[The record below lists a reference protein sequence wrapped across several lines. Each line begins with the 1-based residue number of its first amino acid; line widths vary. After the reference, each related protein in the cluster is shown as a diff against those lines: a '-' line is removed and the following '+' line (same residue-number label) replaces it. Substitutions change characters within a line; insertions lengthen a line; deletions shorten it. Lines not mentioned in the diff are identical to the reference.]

1 MYMALGMCPDI
12 TFAIAFLSQFM
23 QNPGRTHWDAIKRI
37 FRYLNGTKGHVL
49 TFGGGNN
56 DQTSLHGF
64 CDADWASQEHWHST
78 SGYVF
83 TIDGGAVSWSSKKQ
97 AIVALSMTKAEY
109 MSATHAAKEVLWLHT
124 FLAEIARLLHHPTT
138 LFCDNQSAI
147 AVTKDNQYHACMKHI
162 DV

>member
-1 MYMALGMCPDI
+1 
-12 TFAIAFLSQFM
+12 M

-37 FRYLNGTKGHVL
+37 FRNLDGMKGHVL
-49 TFGGGNN
+49 TFGSSNN
-56 DQTSLHGF
+56 NQTGLHGCF
-64 CDADWASQEHWHST
+64 DADWASPEHWHST
-78 SGYVF
+78 SSYIF
-83 TIDGGAVSWSSKKQ
+83 MINSGGVSWSSKKQ

-109 MSATHAAKEVLWLHT
+109 MSAMHAAKEFLWLCT
-124 FLAEIARLLHHPTT
+124 FLTEITRLLHHPTT